1 MHFYQWKRR
10 DLITLLGGAAAA
22 WPLAV
27 RAQQAAMP
35 VVGVLLPGTQAAE
48 MALLDAFKRGLT
60 QAGYVEGETVALEYR
75 WAEGRFDRLPALAAD
90 LVRRNVS
97 AIVTLSGTISALAA
111 KAATTSVPILFV
123 TGGDPVKAGLIV
135 SLNRPGGNV
144 TGINLLAGLLDG
156 KRVELL
162 HEVAP
167 NVVELA
173 MLRNPNNPNSD
184 PEIDEA
190 RAAAGTKGLR
200 LRIFDASAPSEIDS
214 AYAAL
219 ARERLRAVVVGTDP
233 FLNDR
238 VEQLVGLAARHATPA
253 IYGYREFV
261 AAGGLLSYGTSRTEA
276 CRQLG
281 IYVARVLKGERPADL
296 PVQQAV
302 KIELVLN
309 IKTAKTLGLS
319 FPLPLLARADEVIE

>member
-1 MHFYQWKRR
+1 MMKRR
-10 DLITLLGGAAAA
+10 DFITLLGGAAA
-22 WPLAV
+22 WPLAA
-27 RAQQAAMP
+27 RAQQP
-35 VVGVLLPGTQAAE
+35 VVPLVGVLLPGTPAAE
-48 MALLDAFKRGLT
+48 MLLLDAFKRGLA
-60 QAGYVEGETVALEYR
+60 QAGYIEGQTVTLEYR
-75 WAEGRFDRLPALAAD
+75 WAEGRFDRLPALSAD

-111 KAATTSVPILFV
+111 KAATTSIPILFV
-123 TGGDPVKAGLIV
+123 TGGDPVKAGLIA

-162 HEVAP
+162 HD
-167 NVVELA
+167 VVPTVVDLA

-184 PEIDEA
+184 PETGDA
-190 RAAAGTKGLR
+190 QAAAATRGLR
-200 LRIFDASAPSEIDS
+200 LRVFNASTPNEIDS

-219 ARERLRAVVVGTDP
+219 AQEGLRAVVVGTDP

-238 VEQLVGLAARHATPA
+238 VEQLVALAARHAVPA
-253 IYGYREFV
+253 IYGYREFT

-276 CRQLG
+276 SRQLG
-281 IYVARVLKGERPADL
+281 IYVARVLKGERPTDL
-296 PVQQAV
+296 PVQRAV
-302 KIELVLN
+302 KVELVLN
-309 IKTAKTLGLS
+309 IKTAKILGLS